1 MPFLIKTQYY
11 PLIMLCLCSLSSI
24 DVLSQVSISNFPAN
38 NQVIQRNEQD
48 EATFQVKGRIT
59 ENGHSSIT
67 LKVLQDG
74 NTFFEHT
81 LSTSTDFT
89 FSPTLKAGKFDYTFI
104 LLLDGAREIKKT
116 NQIGVGDLFLVY
128 GQSNALGNGGEN
140 TYSPARSPL
149 IRFFAVTN
157 LGNGDGEWVLPYQT
171 FIRPGTGASE
181 LLRFLTEK
189 YQYPVGV
196 IIASV
201 GGAKIANLNYRN
213 EQNPTDINTNYGKL
227 LNQTIFS
234 GSKESL
240 KYIIFRQGESDS
252 APPQSNSYEVEF
264 KKLYDNFSLD
274 FPNLKKIYNL
284 QIDIM
289 TDPDFKAGIRD
300 FQRRTPQIFPKI
312 TAMSTVGTT
321 GFDGVHY
328 NFDGYR
334 QVAYEL
340 SRIIGKEVYQD
351 SQSTQVYSPNIKKI
365 FWEDQKLVLE
375 FDEGMEMI
383 YPQDS
388 VINGKV
394 WKMKDFIFV
403 DGRNDVVQRGEARG
417 NRVYLTVSNIQNA
430 KTVTYLP
437 NAYGQFGVEVYY
449 GVHLKNKYGMRA
461 FSFDNVVIGGET
473 PVITIPPV
481 ALSLNVDVNE
491 DIQVKLAW
499 NGDASTKYHIERSF
513 DNNNFIQIGTVVGNN
528 FYDSRVELDQKYF
541 YRVFAENLPNN
552 KSNSQEITLKCLENI
567 NLKTL
572 PNTRYVGAN
581 TSITTIVSITN
592 TKQLSLEAKK
602 SIDLNHGFDA
612 ELGSDFS
619 AEIGGCKNN

>member
-1 MPFLIKTQYY
+1 MASF
-11 PLIMLCLCSLSSI
+11 
-24 DVLSQVSISNFPAN
+24 SQVSISNFPAN
-38 NQVIQRNEQD
+38 NQVIQRNDQD
-48 EATFQVKGRIT
+48 EAIFQVKGEIT

-74 NTFFEHT
+74 NLFFEQT
-81 LSTSTDFT
+81 VNTSTDFS
-89 FSPTLKAGKFDYTFI
+89 FSPILKAGKFDYSFI
-104 LLLDGAREIKKT
+104 LLLDGTREIKKT

-189 YQYPVGV
+189 YNYPVGV

-201 GGAKIANLNYRN
+201 GGATIANLNYRN

-240 KYIIFRQGESDS
+240 KYIIFKQGESDS
-252 APPQSNSYEVEF
+252 APPQSKSYEVEF
-264 KKLYDNFSLD
+264 KKLYDNFCLD
-274 FPNLKKIYNL
+274 FPNLKRFYNL

-289 TDPDFKAGIRD
+289 TDPDYKAGIRD

-328 NFDGYR
+328 SFEGYR

-340 SRIIGKEVYQD
+340 SRIIGKEVYGD
-351 SQSTQVYSPNIKKI
+351 FQSKEIYSPDIKHIYKA
-365 FWEDQKLVLE
+365 DGKLVLE
-375 FDEGMEMI
+375 FDEGMQMV
-383 YPQDS
+383 YPNDTLINNKIWRMKDYIF
-388 VINGKV
+388 INGQNNLVVSGESNGNKIIL
-394 WKMKDFIFV
+394 KLI
-403 DGRNDVVQRGEARG
+403 DGADPRN
-417 NRVYLTVSNIQNA
+417 VS
-430 KTVTYLP
+430 YLP
-437 NAYGQFGVEVYY
+437 NNYGTFGVDIYK

-461 FSFDNVVIGGET
+461 FSFDNVKVEALPTPINLSFSITNDAKVI
-473 PVITIPPV
+473 
-481 ALSLNVDVNE
+481 LSWNLNE
-491 DIQVKLAW
+491 SFQ
-499 NGDASTKYHIERSF
+499 IERST
-513 DNNNFIQIGTVVGNN
+513 DNIIFGEIASVNGMNYTDNGSEI
-528 FYDSRVELDQKYF
+528 EQKYY
-541 YRVFAENLPNN
+541 YRLVANG
-552 KSNSQEITLKCLENI
+552 SNRRISNTIEVSLKCLEYYELSFLSQIVNFI
-567 NLKTL
+567 GVKSTIL
-572 PNTRYVGAN
+572 AN
-581 TSITTIVSITN
+581 VQIPPS
-592 TKQLSLEAKK
+592 KQLSLEANK
-602 SIDLNHGFDA
+602 SINLEPGFDA
-612 ELGSDFS
+612 ELGSIFS

>member
-1 MPFLIKTQYY
+1 MASF
-11 PLIMLCLCSLSSI
+11 
-24 DVLSQVSISNFPAN
+24 SQVSISNFPAN
-38 NQVIQRNEQD
+38 NQVIQRNDQD
-48 EATFQVKGRIT
+48 EAIFQVKGEIT

-74 NTFFEHT
+74 NLFFEQT
-81 LSTSTDFT
+81 VNTSTDFS
-89 FSPTLKAGKFDYTFI
+89 FSPILKAGKFDYSFI
-104 LLLDGAREIKKT
+104 LLLDGTREIKKT

-189 YQYPVGV
+189 YNYPVGV

-201 GGAKIANLNYRN
+201 GGATIANLNYRN
-213 EQNPTDINTNYGKL
+213 EQNPTDTNTNYGKL

-240 KYIIFRQGESDS
+240 KYIIFKQGESDS
-252 APPQSNSYEVEF
+252 APPQSKSYEVEF
-264 KKLYDNFSLD
+264 KKLYDNFCLD
-274 FPNLKKIYNL
+274 FPNLNRFYNL

-289 TDPDFKAGIRD
+289 TDPDYKAGIRD

-328 NFDGYR
+328 SFEGYR

-340 SRIIGKEVYQD
+340 SRIIGKEVYGD
-351 SQSTQVYSPNIKKI
+351 FQSKEIYSPDIKHIYKA
-365 FWEDQKLVLE
+365 DGKLVLE
-375 FDEGMEMI
+375 FDEGMQMV
-383 YPQDS
+383 YPNDTLINNKIWRMKDYIF
-388 VINGKV
+388 INGQNNLVVSGESNGNKIIL
-394 WKMKDFIFV
+394 KLI
-403 DGRNDVVQRGEARG
+403 DGADPRN
-417 NRVYLTVSNIQNA
+417 VS
-430 KTVTYLP
+430 YLP
-437 NAYGQFGVEVYY
+437 NNYGTFGVDIYK

-461 FSFDNVVIGGET
+461 FSFDNVKVEALPTPINLSFSITNDAKVI
-473 PVITIPPV
+473 
-481 ALSLNVDVNE
+481 LSWNLNE
-491 DIQVKLAW
+491 SFQ
-499 NGDASTKYHIERSF
+499 IERST
-513 DNNNFIQIGTVVGNN
+513 DNIIFGEIASVNGMNYTDNGSEI
-528 FYDSRVELDQKYF
+528 EQKYY
-541 YRVFAENLPNN
+541 YRLVANG
-552 KSNSQEITLKCLENI
+552 SNRRISNTIEVSLKCLEYYELSFLSQIVNFI
-567 NLKTL
+567 GVKSTIL
-572 PNTRYVGAN
+572 AN
-581 TSITTIVSITN
+581 VQIPPS
-592 TKQLSLEAKK
+592 KQLSLEANK
-602 SIDLNHGFDA
+602 SINLEPGFDA
-612 ELGSDFS
+612 ELGSVFS

>member
-1 MPFLIKTQYY
+1 
-11 PLIMLCLCSLSSI
+11 MLCLFFLNSI
-24 DVLSQVSISNFPAN
+24 DVSSQVSISNFPAN

-48 EATFQVKGRIT
+48 EAIFQVKGRISET
-59 ENGHSSIT
+59 GHSSIT

-81 LSTSTDFT
+81 LNTSTDFT
-89 FSPTLKAGKFDYTFI
+89 FSPILKAGKFDYTFV
-104 LLLDGAREIKKT
+104 LLLDGTREIKRT
-116 NQIGVGDLFLVY
+116 NQIVVGDLFLVY
-128 GQSNALGNGGEN
+128 GQSNALGNAGEN
-140 TYSPARSPL
+140 AYLPAHSSL

-157 LGNGDGEWVLPYQT
+157 LENGDGEWVLPYQT

-201 GGAKIANLNYRN
+201 GGAKITNLNYRN
-213 EQNPTDINTNYGKL
+213 EQNPTDISTNYGKL

-252 APPQSNSYEVEF
+252 APPQSKSYEVEF

-274 FPNLKKIYNL
+274 FPNLKKLFNL

-328 NFDGYR
+328 NFGGYR

-340 SRIIGKEVYQD
+340 SRIIGKEIYQD

-388 VINGKV
+388 VVNGKV
-394 WKMKDFIFV
+394 WKMKDFIFI
-403 DGRNDVVQRGEARG
+403 DGKNDVVQGGEARG
-417 NRVYLTVSNIQNA
+417 NRIYLTVSNIQNA

-437 NAYGQFGVEVYY
+437 NAYGQFGVELYY

-473 PVITIPPV
+473 PVITTLPTE
-481 ALSLNVDVNE
+481 LKLNVEVTEDV
-491 DIQVKLAW
+491 QVKLTW
-499 NGDASTKYHIERSF
+499 NGNEQTKYYIERSN
-513 DNNNFIQIGTVVGNN
+513 DNSSFGEVGIVSGNN
-528 FYDSRVELDQKYF
+528 FYDTQVELDKKYF
-541 YRVFAENLPNN
+541 YRVFAENSPNN
-552 KSNSQEITLKCLENI
+552 KSNTKEITLKCLENI

-572 PNTRYVGAN
+572 PNTKYVGAN

>member
-1 MPFLIKTQYY
+1 MASF
-11 PLIMLCLCSLSSI
+11 
-24 DVLSQVSISNFPAN
+24 SQVNISNFPAN
-38 NQVIQRNEQD
+38 NQVIQRNDQD
-48 EATFQVKGRIT
+48 EAIFQVKGEIT

-74 NTFFEHT
+74 NMFFEQT
-81 LSTSTDFT
+81 VNTSTDFS
-89 FSPTLKAGKFDYTFI
+89 FSPILKAGKFDYSFI
-104 LLLDGAREIKKT
+104 LLLDGTREIKKT
-116 NQIGVGDLFLVY
+116 NQVGVGDLFLVY
-128 GQSNALGNGGEN
+128 GQSNALGNGGGD

-189 YQYPVGV
+189 YNYPVGV

-201 GGAKIANLNYRN
+201 GGATIANLNYRN
-213 EQNPTDINTNYGKL
+213 EQNPTDTNTHYGKL

-240 KYIIFRQGESDS
+240 KYIIFKQGESDS
-252 APPQSNSYEVEF
+252 APPQSKSYEVEF

-274 FPNLKKIYNL
+274 FPNLKRFYNL

-289 TDPDFKAGIRD
+289 TDPDYKAGIRD

-328 NFDGYR
+328 NFEGYR

-351 SQSTQVYSPNIKKI
+351 SQSMQVYSPNIKKV

-388 VINGKV
+388 VVNGKV
-394 WKMKDFIFV
+394 WKMKDFIFI
-403 DGRNDVVQRGEARG
+403 DGKNDVVQGGEARG

-437 NAYGQFGVEVYY
+437 NAYGQFGVELYY
-449 GVHLKNKYGMRA
+449 GVHLKNKFGMRA

-473 PVITIPPV
+473 PVITTPPV
-481 ALSLNVDVNE
+481 ALSLNVDVND
-491 DIQVKLAW
+491 DIQVKLVW
-499 NGDASTKYHIERSF
+499 SGDASKKYHVERSL
-513 DNNNFIQIGTVVGNN
+513 DNNNFTQIGNVVGNN
-528 FYDSRVELDQKYF
+528 FYDSQVELDQKYF
-541 YRVFAENLPNN
+541 YRVFAENSPNN
-552 KSNSQEITLKCLENI
+552 KSNTKEITLKCLENI
-567 NLKTL
+567 NLKTI
-572 PNTRYVGAN
+572 PNIDYVRAN
-581 TSITTIVSITN
+581 TSITAIVSIT
-592 TKQLSLEAKK
+592 TAKQLSLEAKK

-612 ELGSDFS
+612 ELGSGFS

>member
-1 MPFLIKTQYY
+1 MASF
-11 PLIMLCLCSLSSI
+11 
-24 DVLSQVSISNFPAN
+24 SQVSISNFPAN
-38 NQVIQRNEQD
+38 NQVIQRNDQD
-48 EATFQVKGRIT
+48 KAIFQVKGEIT

-74 NTFFEHT
+74 NLFFEQT
-81 LSTSTDFT
+81 VNTSTDFS
-89 FSPTLKAGKFDYTFI
+89 FSPILKAGKFDYSFI
-104 LLLDGAREIKKT
+104 LLLDGTREIKKT

-189 YQYPVGV
+189 YNYPVGV

-201 GGAKIANLNYRN
+201 GGATIADLNYRN
-213 EQNPTDINTNYGKL
+213 EQNPTDTNTHYGKL

-240 KYIIFRQGESDS
+240 KYIIFKQGESDS
-252 APPQSNSYEVEF
+252 APPQSKSYEVEF
-264 KKLYDNFSLD
+264 KKLYDNFCLD
-274 FPNLKKIYNL
+274 FPNLKRFYNL

-289 TDPDFKAGIRD
+289 TDPDYKAGIRD

-328 NFDGYR
+328 SFEGYR

-340 SRIIGKEVYQD
+340 SRIIGKEVYGD
-351 SQSTQVYSPNIKKI
+351 FQSKEIYSPDIKHIYKA
-365 FWEDQKLVLE
+365 DGKLVLE
-375 FDEGMEMI
+375 FDEGMQMV
-383 YPQDS
+383 YPNDTLINNKIWRMKDYIF
-388 VINGKV
+388 INGQNNLVVSGESNGNKIIL
-394 WKMKDFIFV
+394 KLI
-403 DGRNDVVQRGEARG
+403 DGADPRN
-417 NRVYLTVSNIQNA
+417 VS
-430 KTVTYLP
+430 YLP
-437 NAYGQFGVEVYY
+437 NNYGTFGVDIYK

-461 FSFDNVVIGGET
+461 FSFDNVKVEALPTPINLSFSITNDAKVI
-473 PVITIPPV
+473 
-481 ALSLNVDVNE
+481 LSWNLNE
-491 DIQVKLAW
+491 SFQ
-499 NGDASTKYHIERSF
+499 IERST
-513 DNNNFIQIGTVVGNN
+513 DNIIFSEIASVNGMNYTDNGSEI
-528 FYDSRVELDQKYF
+528 EQKYY
-541 YRVFAENLPNN
+541 YRLVANG
-552 KSNSQEITLKCLENI
+552 SNRRISNTIEVSLKCLEYYELSFLSQIVNFI
-567 NLKTL
+567 GVKSTIL
-572 PNTRYVGAN
+572 AN
-581 TSITTIVSITN
+581 VQIPPS
-592 TKQLSLEAKK
+592 KQLSLEANK
-602 SIDLNHGFDA
+602 SINLEPGFDA
-612 ELGSDFS
+612 ELGSVFS